1 MGKANL
7 KTAWIVAGRAWVVE
21 HRLSLAVILAQAG
34 IHNHDGR
41 NRAGASAG
49 MDSRLCG
56 NDGGEA

>member
-21 HRLSLAVILAQAG
+21 HRLSLAVILAQVG
-34 IHNHDGR
+34 IDNHDGR
-41 NRAGASAG
+41 NGAGAAAG
-49 MDSRLCG
+49 MDSRLRG